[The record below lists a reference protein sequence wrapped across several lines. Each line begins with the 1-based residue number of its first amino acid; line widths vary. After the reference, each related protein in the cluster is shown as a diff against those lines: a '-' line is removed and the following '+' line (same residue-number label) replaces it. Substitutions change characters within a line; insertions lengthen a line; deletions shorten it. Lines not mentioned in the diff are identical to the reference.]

1 LLILAVVLHHR
12 GELQES
18 AAMFRLGKGIAEK
31 QLADAAVVNWQQRL
45 LLELVLKRT
54 EQQLRLS
61 AAR

>member
-1 LLILAVVLHHR
+1 
-12 GELQES
+12 
-18 AAMFRLGKGIAEK
+18 MFRLEKGMAEK

-54 EQQLRLS
+54 EQQLRLP